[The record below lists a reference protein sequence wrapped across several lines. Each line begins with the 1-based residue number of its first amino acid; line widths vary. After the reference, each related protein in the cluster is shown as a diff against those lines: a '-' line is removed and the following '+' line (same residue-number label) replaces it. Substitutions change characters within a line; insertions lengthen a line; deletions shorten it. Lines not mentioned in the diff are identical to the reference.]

1 MLVLSVISSYIRG
14 SPLSIF
20 SFPLSGGIPMT
31 KQQRQA
37 LQKVQ
42 GRLSHFLCSFGSH
55 ASKPRAKFF
64 RDMVFGILTARTPIV
79 TDIARQ
85 LKETIFL
92 KKTLK
97 RLDYHLCQKGLHH
110 EVMKVHLQ
118 TQQTALKRCHYLA
131 VDLSDIQRS
140 WSSRQEGLAQ
150 VYDGSTGKLGPG
162 FWLCNAIGASAD
174 GQTLVP
180 AFSELYSLKAETTSE
195 NRKILH
201 TIHTVQDVLDTSL
214 ITVLDRGGDRK
225 RLMLPLIREQIPFI
239 IRQMG
244 NRMVSFKGEALL
256 VEELAKSVHLGKT
269 FQVKKM
275 GKHRRKEE
283 TYRAGIVSVQL
294 TKDGPLLW
302 LMVTHRKGKGLCFFL
317 GFLPD
322 ITEASEALSTMFE
335 GYGVRWKIEEVHRH
349 IKTTYHWE
357 AISVEKYVKL
367 KNLNAIF
374 WTAISFI
381 YVRLESIAHILV
393 LSSGVALLHRL
404 KIQEITGFIYY
415 KLSKCVAILL
425 ASVVPRHHHPYA
437 RSPRNQPQLK
447 LTLSY

>member
-1 MLVLSVISSYIRG
+1 
-14 SPLSIF
+14 
-20 SFPLSGGIPMT
+20 MT
-31 KQQRQA
+31 KQQKEV

-42 GRLSHFLCSFGSH
+42 ERLGRFLHLLGAH
-55 ASKPRAKFF
+55 ISKPRRKFL
-64 RDMVFGILTARTPIV
+64 RDMVFGILTCRTPIV

-85 LKETIFL
+85 LKETISL

-97 RLDYHLCQKGLHH
+97 RLDYHLRQKGLHH
-110 EVMKVHLQ
+110 QISQVNLQ
-118 TQQTALKRCHYLA
+118 THKAALKQCRYLI

-150 VYDGSTGKLGPG
+150 VHDGSTGKLGPG

-180 AFSELYSLKAETTSE
+180 AWSDLYSLKLEATSE
-195 NRKILH
+195 NRKILD
-201 TIHTVQDVLDTSL
+201 TVYSVQEVLDTPL
-214 ITVLDRGGDRK
+214 IIVIDRGGDRSK
-225 RLMLPLIREQIPFI
+225 LMLPLIQERVPFI
-239 IRQMG
+239 NRQVG
-244 NRMVSFKGEALL
+244 NRNVYFKGEVLL
-256 VEELAKSVHLGKT
+256 VEELAKRVNLKKT
-269 FQVKKM
+269 FRVRKM
-275 GKHRRKEE
+275 GKHRIREE
-283 TYRAGIVSVQL
+283 THRAGIVSVQL
-294 TKDGPLLW
+294 TPEGPNLW
-302 LMVTHRKGKGLCFFL
+302 LMVTHRKGKGRCFFL

-393 LSSGVALLHRL
+393 LSSGVVLLHRM
-404 KIQEITGFIYY
+404 KIREITGFIYY

-425 ASVVPRHHHPYA
+425 AAVVPRHHHPK
-437 RSPRNQPQLK
+437 PRRLSTEAQL
-447 LTLSY
+447 LLPLNY

>member
-1 MLVLSVISSYIRG
+1 
-14 SPLSIF
+14 
-20 SFPLSGGIPMT
+20 MT
-31 KQQRQA
+31 KQQKEV

-42 GRLSHFLCSFGSH
+42 ERLGRFLHLLGAH
-55 ASKPRAKFF
+55 ISKPRRKFL
-64 RDMVFGILTARTPIV
+64 RDMVFGILTCRTPIV

-85 LKETIFL
+85 LKETISL

-97 RLDYHLCQKGLHH
+97 RLDYHLRQKGLHH
-110 EVMKVHLQ
+110 QISQVNLQ
-118 TQQTALKRCHYLA
+118 AHKAALKQCRYLI

-150 VYDGSTGKLGPG
+150 VHDGSTGKLGPG

-180 AFSELYSLKAETTSE
+180 AWSDLYSLKLEATSE
-195 NRKILH
+195 NRKILD
-201 TIHTVQDVLDTSL
+201 TVYSVQEVLDTPL
-214 ITVLDRGGDRK
+214 IIVIDRGGDRSK
-225 RLMLPLIREQIPFI
+225 LMLPLIQERVPFI
-239 IRQMG
+239 NRQVG
-244 NRMVSFKGEALL
+244 NRNVYFKGEVLL
-256 VEELAKSVHLGKT
+256 VEELAKRVNLKKT
-269 FQVKKM
+269 FRVRKM
-275 GKHRRKEE
+275 GKHRIREE
-283 TYRAGIVSVQL
+283 THRAGIVSVQL
-294 TKDGPLLW
+294 TPEGPNLW
-302 LMVTHRKGKGLCFFL
+302 LMVTHRKGKGRCFFL

-393 LSSGVALLHRL
+393 LSSGVVLLHRM
-404 KIQEITGFIYY
+404 KIREITGFIYY

-425 ASVVPRHHHPYA
+425 AAVVPRHHHPK
-437 RSPRNQPQLK
+437 PRRLSTEAQL
-447 LTLSY
+447 LLPLNY